1 MIRLAGMV
9 VIVSTPSTE
18 ICSELMIGCVERMV
32 ALTNASGIHVRSI
45 SQWCLGTLLT
55 VYHKL
60 DKQIIHSKVRLVSPP
75 FFPFYSSS
83 MCYRR

>member
-1 MIRLAGMV
+1 
-9 VIVSTPSTE
+9 
-18 ICSELMIGCVERMV
+18 MV

-60 DKQIIHSKVRLVSPP
+60 EAQIMHSKVRSYLQ
-75 FFPFYSSS
+75 SSS
-83 MCYRR
+83 SSPSELNLKSRR

>member
-1 MIRLAGMV
+1 M
-9 VIVSTPSTE
+9 E
-18 ICSELMIGCVERMV
+18 ERMI

-60 DKQIIHSKVRLVSPP
+60 DAQIMHSKVRRTLLLP
-75 FFPFYSSS
+75 FPALPNGKAEDR
-83 MCYRR
+83 CH